1 MIKKICTRWP
11 YNFKKYLSKKYY
23 QTNHPDGVSYPS
35 LVKRITIAWKLRNE
49 PTLTQAMKEMYGKE
63 IWPLTR

>member
-35 LVKRITIAWKLRNE
+35 LGKRIIIAWKLRNE
-49 PTLTQAMKEMYGKE
+49 PTLDQTMKEMYGKE
-63 IWPLTR
+63 I

>member
-11 YNFKKYLSKKYY
+11 YNFKKYLSKKHY

-35 LVKRITIAWKLRNE
+35 LGKRITIAWKLRNE

-63 IWPLTR
+63 I

>member
-35 LVKRITIAWKLRNE
+35 LGKRIIIAWKLRNE
-49 PTLTQAMKEMYGKE
+49 PTLDQAMKEMYGKE
-63 IWPLTR
+63 I

>member
-35 LVKRITIAWKLRNE
+35 LGKRIIIAWKLRNE
-49 PTLTQAMKEMYGKE
+49 PTLDQTMKEIYGKE
-63 IWPLTR
+63 I

>member
-1 MIKKICTRWP
+1 MINKICTRWP

-35 LVKRITIAWKLRNE
+35 LGKRIIIAWKLRNE
-49 PTLTQAMKEMYGKE
+49 PTLDQTMKEMYGKE
-63 IWPLTR
+63 I

>member
-35 LVKRITIAWKLRNE
+35 LGKRIIIAWKLRNE
-49 PTLTQAMKEMYGKE
+49 PTLDQTMKEMYGKE
-63 IWPLTR
+63 IWPLIR

>member
-35 LVKRITIAWKLRNE
+35 LGKRIIIAWKLRNE
-49 PTLTQAMKEMYGKE
+49 PTLDQAMKEMYGKE
-63 IWPLTR
+63 IWSLTR

>member
-35 LVKRITIAWKLRNE
+35 LSKRIIIAWKLRNE
-49 PTLTQAMKEMYGKE
+49 PTLTQAMKEIYGKE
-63 IWPLTR
+63 I

>member
-11 YNFKKYLSKKYY
+11 YKFKKYY

-35 LVKRITIAWKLRNE
+35 LGKRIIIAWKLRNE
-49 PTLTQAMKEMYGKE
+49 PTLDQTMKEMYGKE
-63 IWPLTR
+63 IWPLIR

>member
-35 LVKRITIAWKLRNE
+35 LGKRIIIAWKLRNE
-49 PTLTQAMKEMYGKE
+49 PTLDQTMKEMYGKE

>member
-11 YNFKKYLSKKYY
+11 YNFRKYLSKKYY

-35 LVKRITIAWKLRNE
+35 LGKRIIIAWKLRNE
-49 PTLTQAMKEMYGKE
+49 PTLNQAMKEMYGKE
-63 IWPLTR
+63 I

>member
-35 LVKRITIAWKLRNE
+35 LGKRIIIAWKLRNE

>member
-35 LVKRITIAWKLRNE
+35 LGKRILIAWKLRNE
-49 PTLTQAMKEMYGKE
+49 PTLDQAMKEMYGKE
-63 IWPLTR
+63 I

>member
-11 YNFKKYLSKKYY
+11 YNFRKYLSKKYY

-35 LVKRITIAWKLRNE
+35 LGKRIIIAWKLRNE
-49 PTLTQAMKEMYGKE
+49 PTLNQAMKEMYGKE
-63 IWPLTR
+63 IWPITR

>member
-35 LVKRITIAWKLRNE
+35 LGKRIIIAWKLRNE
-49 PTLTQAMKEMYGKE
+49 PTLDQVMKEMYGKE
-63 IWPLTR
+63 I

>member
-11 YNFKKYLSKKYY
+11 YHFKKYLSKKYY

-35 LVKRITIAWKLRNE
+35 LGKRIIIAWKLRNE
-49 PTLTQAMKEMYGKE
+49 PTLDQTMKEMYGKE
-63 IWPLTR
+63 I

>member
-35 LVKRITIAWKLRNE
+35 LGKRIIIAWKLRNE
-49 PTLTQAMKEMYGKE
+49 PTLDQTRKEMYGKE
-63 IWPLTR
+63 I

>member
-35 LVKRITIAWKLRNE
+35 LGKRILIAWKLRNE
-49 PTLTQAMKEMYGKE
+49 PTLDQAMKEMYGKE

>member
-1 MIKKICTRWP
+1 MINKICTRWP

-35 LVKRITIAWKLRNE
+35 LAMRIKIAFKLRNE
-49 PTLTQAMKEMYGKE
+49 PTFDESIKEIYGKK
-63 IWPLTR
+63 IWSHTR

>member
-1 MIKKICTRWP
+1 MINKICIRWP

-35 LVKRITIAWKLRNE
+35 LCKRITIAWKLRNE
-49 PTLTQAMKEMYGKE
+49 PTLDQAMKEMYGKE
-63 IWPLTR
+63 IW

>member
-11 YNFKKYLSKKYY
+11 CNFKKYLSKKYY

-35 LVKRITIAWKLRNE
+35 LGKRIIIAWKLRNE
-49 PTLTQAMKEMYGKE
+49 PTLDQTMKEMYGKE
-63 IWPLTR
+63 I

>member
-35 LVKRITIAWKLRNE
+35 LGKRIIIAWKLRNE
-49 PTLTQAMKEMYGKE
+49 PTLDQTMKEMYGKE
-63 IWPLTR
+63 IWSHTR

>member
-1 MIKKICTRWP
+1 MITKICTRWP

-35 LVKRITIAWKLRNE
+35 LGKRIIIAWKLRNE
-49 PTLTQAMKEMYGKE
+49 PTLDQTMKEMYGKE
-63 IWPLTR
+63 I

>member
-35 LVKRITIAWKLRNE
+35 LGKRIIIAWKLRNE

-63 IWPLTR
+63 I

>member
-1 MIKKICTRWP
+1 MINKICIRWF

-63 IWPLTR
+63 I